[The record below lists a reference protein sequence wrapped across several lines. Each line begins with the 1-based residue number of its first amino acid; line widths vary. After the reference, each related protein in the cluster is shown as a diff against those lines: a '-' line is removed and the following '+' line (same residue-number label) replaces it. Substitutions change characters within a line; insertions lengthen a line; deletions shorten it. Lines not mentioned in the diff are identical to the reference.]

1 MHSEPIESVKTYK
14 IEHLKHS
21 KTDVCVGERL
31 LSQVTTYDYFYPP
44 IIMIKCTILY

>member
-1 MHSEPIESVKTYK
+1 MHSEPIESVKTSK

-31 LSQVTTYDYFYPP
+31 LSQVNTYNYIYSP
-44 IIMIKCTILY
+44 IIEIKGTNLY